1 MVGDLYNV
9 VFRLALISRRP
20 VTYGITVS
28 ELGED
33 KVHEFQGKEPSGRKQ
48 SAIALDVNSKL
59 EWQEP

>member
-1 MVGDLYNV
+1 M
-9 VFRLALISRRP
+9 
-20 VTYGITVS
+20 TYGITVS

-59 EWQEP
+59 EWQEPWVLSLLLQSVTKLKLG

>member
-1 MVGDLYNV
+1 MPNAVESCSFPAPV
-9 VFRLALISRRP
+9 SRP

-48 SAIALDVNSKL
+48 SAIALDINSKSEGSML
-59 EWQEP
+59 